1 MLQLRWNGCGLAG
14 VLGRGGAWRG
24 VRGVQQG
31 MKSLG
36 NRSVGPL
43 GYGSNHRGESRKRV
57 GAALSFG
64 TLRNFTSDH
73 RWPEGPFRSVV
84 GGFNSRVV

>member
-1 MLQLRWNGCGLAG
+1 M
-14 VLGRGGAWRG
+14 
-24 VRGVQQG
+24 QQG

-57 GAALSFG
+57 GAALRFG
-64 TLRNFTSDH
+64 ALRNLTGDH
-73 RWPEGPFRSVV
+73 RWPECRGSSPRTAQRTAEQHGAMMARSPAP
-84 GGFNSRVV
+84 